1 MDSRRHLNIGFLVAV
16 AIVSVLWS
24 GARSANAQKGA
35 TYVEMAADNCSGTK
49 LSLELDGI
57 TPPPQARLI
66 VTRRSD
72 EQVVVDEP
80 VSLGS
85 DSRYHWSG
93 VLAPL
98 GKYRAQLFDANQK
111 SVALGLSY
119 AFNNDDIL
127 KEFIKGERGEIVHL
141 TRGGN
146 EPVTQQTEQKKL
158 TVGSLPRSNGKNKL
172 HIILMNQLN
181 NKADEYFGSPPSS
194 QLWESRLLPLG
205 DYRVIVVEYNENEAC
220 TLITRK

>member
-1 MDSRRHLNIGFLVAV
+1 MDPRRHLNIGFLTTV
-16 AIVSVLWS
+16 AIVSALWL
-24 GARSANAQKGA
+24 GMLSANAQKGA
-35 TYVEMAADNCSGTK
+35 TYVQMGADSCNGTK

-66 VTRRSD
+66 VTRQSD
-72 EQVVVDEP
+72 KQVVVDEP

-85 DSRYHWSG
+85 DSRYNWSG

-98 GKYRAQLFDANQK
+98 GIYRAQLFDANQK
-111 SVALGLSY
+111 SVPLGLPY

-141 TRGGN
+141 TRGGD
-146 EPVTQQTEQKKL
+146 EPISQQTELKKL
-158 TVGSLPRSNGKNKL
+158 AVGNLPRSSGKNKI
-172 HIILMNQLN
+172 HIIVINYLN
-181 NKADEYFGSPPSS
+181 NKADEYFGVPPSS

-205 DYRVIVVEYNENEAC
+205 NYRVIIIEYNENKTC
-220 TLITRK
+220 TFVKR